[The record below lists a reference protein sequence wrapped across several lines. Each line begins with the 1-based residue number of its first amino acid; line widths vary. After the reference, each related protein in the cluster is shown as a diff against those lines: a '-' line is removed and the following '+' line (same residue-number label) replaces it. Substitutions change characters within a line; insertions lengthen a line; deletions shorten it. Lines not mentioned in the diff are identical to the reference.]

1 MWQALEKL
9 VFNLVPFEGG
19 WFVTSSVLYPL
30 LKKIRAEFS
39 IEFPVMHTFKG
50 VACTGNII
58 KEEDNINIL
67 SSRSTLRAGAR
78 LSTSTMSRQP
88 RIRAFR
94 VFWCRSFLGT

>member
-1 MWQALEKL
+1 M
-9 VFNLVPFEGG
+9 PFEGG

-58 KEEDNINIL
+58 KEEDNINISKL
-67 SSRSTLRAGAR
+67 QEYLEGWGVTVN
-78 LSTSTMSRQP
+78 
-88 RIRAFR
+88 IYDE
-94 VFWCRSFLGT
+94 